1 MKNIKLLESFTNDI
15 CKFIDKKDYFVKTLD
30 NYDELL
36 SSTSIGRV
44 ITILAE
50 KSIQIN
56 DLDKAYSLVL
66 NNAFLQTLIEDSET
80 LGCKNIISTFTI
92 SDKEYNINDF
102 DLNNLDNNQIF
113 LDNLSELKNHLYSK
127 LDSKDIER
135 LLNSIKKHFKLNVLQ
150 IISER
155 SIVFKKFFD
164 YIESDVH
171 LENLN
176 LLKKD
181 LYYVNLKNEF
191 TTVVFE
197 DKNGMTLKDIYIEPE
212 FKVNKKCFGDT
223 DKRCKVEH
231 YHHDKSFFEH
241 EKNLNL
247 HQCID
252 DFLNEKNSLGLNN
265 STDEITY
272 IFGYPGQGKSSFCK
286 RFMYDVVIGRNVYS
300 EDVYL
305 LKLRDVRK
313 PKELIDNPYESIL
326 KELESNIGITISN
339 FDNSILILDGLDE
352 LYMKQGIGSSDVESF
367 CLNIYNEKKKQKIII
382 TSRYGYIDYSKIYR
396 KNVLL
401 LQLGLFDLEKQKQWL
416 KKYKV
421 FHPDSCMTESQ
432 LEKFNKEDN
441 GKRLYSRQNKY
452 SHILELINQP
462 ILLHMVVSLDIE
474 LDENTNRTSLYE
486 EMFDLLIKRK
496 YDTTGQI
503 ENLSGLDKEDLREL
517 LQNIAI
523 HIYQSDFEYIRKNEL
538 EQIVEPLNKSLS
550 DKLNNDLAFKKT
562 IKGLMIAFYF
572 QETKKIDIDKNHD
585 DASEEYAIE
594 FLHKSLMEY
603 LVAEKIWLEIR
614 EFTYKKN
621 NRKYFIEDANEA
633 LKKIWDLSSQ
643 KSISN
648 EIKEHII
655 NFAKKEKDKDLL
667 HERLSHFLDDFMDK
681 QFIGNNSEKDLIN
694 GSIHTFYF
702 YWLIIGSLEIKR
714 NIITDNLK
722 DKIIKFMKFSMTL
735 YDDAISYDMSY
746 QDFSDKELINFLVG
760 GHKIQNGYRIE
771 GYPKFINVNFENV
784 VFSYCY
790 FAQVDFS
797 DANFKNVRVF
807 NTVMFDCNFKNSD
820 FTNSTFSNIDT
831 LAGTDFTDAVLENVN
846 FIDVDLNR
854 FDFSKTKVFKNVVFC
869 DCLNINN
876 AKFPNKYVPK
886 NLTKEEFY
894 KNINQDKD

>member
-15 CKFIDKKDYFVKTLD
+15 CKFIDKKDYLVDTL
-30 NYDELL
+30 NKHDELL

-56 DLDKAYSLVL
+56 DLDKAYFLVL

-80 LGCKNIISTFTI
+80 LGLKDIISNFTI
-92 SDKEYNINDF
+92 SDGEYNINDF
-102 DLNNLDNNQIF
+102 DLNNLNNNQIF
-113 LDNLSELKNHLYSK
+113 LDALSELKSYLDSK

-135 LLNSIKKHFKLNVLQ
+135 LLNSIKNHFKLNILQ
-150 IISER
+150 IISEQ
-155 SIVFKKFFD
+155 SIVFKKFFN
-164 YIESDVH
+164 YINSDVH
-171 LENLN
+171 LENVN

-181 LYYVNLKNEF
+181 LYYVSLKNEF
-191 TTVVFE
+191 TTIVFE

-212 FKVNKKCFGDT
+212 FKVNKKCFRDN
-223 DKRCKVEH
+223 DVRCEVKY
-231 YHHDKSFFEH
+231 YHDDKSFFEH
-241 EKNLNL
+241 EKDLNL
-247 HQCID
+247 HQYID
-252 DFLNEKNSLGLNN
+252 DFLNEKNSLDLNICAH
-265 STDEITY
+265 EITY

-286 RFMYDVVIGRNVYS
+286 RFMYDIVTDRNVYAK
-300 EDVYL
+300 DIYL

-367 CLNIYNEKKKQKIII
+367 CLNIYNEKKQQKIII

-432 LEKFNKEDN
+432 LDKFNKELK
-441 GKRLYSRQNKY
+441 GKSYYRENKY
-452 SHILELINQP
+452 SHISELINQP
-462 ILLHMVVSLDIE
+462 ILLHMVVSLDIK

-486 EMFDLLIKRK
+486 EMFDLLIERK

-572 QETKKIDIDKNHD
+572 QETKKVDIDKNHD

-603 LVAEKIWLEIR
+603 LVAEKIWLEIK

-621 NRKYFIEDANEA
+621 KRKYIIEDAADA
-633 LKKIWDLSSQ
+633 LKIIWDLSSK
-643 KSISN
+643 KSLSN
-648 EIKEHII
+648 EVKEHII
-655 NFAKKEKDKDLL
+655 NFAKIEEDKDLL
-667 HERLSHFLDDFMDK
+667 HERLSYFLDDFFDK
-681 QFIGNNSEKDLIN
+681 QFIGDNSDKDLIN
-694 GSIHTFYF
+694 GSIHTFYS
-702 YWLIIGSLEIKR
+702 YWFIISTLEIKK

-760 GHKIQNGYRIE
+760 GHKIQNGYMGI
-771 GYPKFINVNFENV
+771 GKSKFINVNFENV
-784 VFSYCY
+784 NFSNCY
-790 FAQVDFS
+790 FGQVDFR
-797 DANFKNVRVF
+797 DTNFKNTNIS
-807 NTVMFDCNFKNSD
+807 NTVMFHCNFENSD
-820 FTNSTFSNIDT
+820 FTNSTFLYLDT
-831 LAGTDFTDAVLENVN
+831 LRGIDFKDAVLENVKFRN
-846 FIDVDLNR
+846 VDLTR
-854 FDFSKTKVFKNVVFC
+854 FDFSKTKVFKNVVFYE
-869 DCLNINN
+869 CLNIND
-876 AKFPNKYVPK
+876 AKFPNNYVPK
-886 NLTKEEFY
+886 NLTEVEY
-894 KNINQDKD
+894 YNNMN